1 MSLALVFSR
10 TSSGIEA
17 PLITV
22 EVHLSGGL
30 AKFFMVGLPEAAVK
44 ESRDRVRSAII
55 NSNFEFPA
63 RRITVNLAPADL
75 PKHGGQLDLP
85 IALGILAATRQ
96 IPQDQLIHYE
106 FTGELALSGEIRKV
120 KGVLPMTLAAFR
132 AKRSLVVPALNAAE
146 AAIVQEADTLA
157 AHSLLEVCAHL
168 VGKSRLQPCV
178 SQSSPP
184 HFDGMHDLADVRGQ
198 TQAKRALMV
207 AASGKHSL
215 LMIGPPGTG
224 KTMLAS
230 RLPTLLPPLTDE
242 AALEVAS
249 IASLS
254 HTGFSPLSWKHVPF
268 RTPHHSSSSIALAG
282 GGRPPKPGEISLA
295 HQGILFLDELPEFE
309 KKALECL
316 REPLESGHITISR
329 AAYQTKFPAS
339 FQLIA
344 AMNPCPCGYAGS
356 IQETCQCSSEQ
367 IKRYIGKI
375 SGPLLDRIDM
385 HIDVPRVPAHL
396 LTIKPAST
404 EESSAVLREKVQDI
418 QARQY
423 ARQGKCNALLSI
435 SELNKITHIE
445 RDAEKLLTETI
456 NKFNLSARVY
466 HRVLKLARTIADL
479 DARDNIIMSDISEAL
494 QYRSF
499 DRLKA
504 RLHLY

>member
-1 MSLALVFSR
+1 MTLALIFSR

-30 AKFFMVGLPEAAVK
+30 ARFYMVGLPEAAVK

-85 IALGILAATRQ
+85 IALGILAATKQ
-96 IPQDQLIHYE
+96 IPQHKLSQYE
-106 FTGELALSGEIRKV
+106 FTGELALSGAIRKV
-120 KGVLPMTLAAFR
+120 QGVLPMTLAAYKANR
-132 AKRSLVVPALNAAE
+132 RLIVPFANAEE
-146 AAIVQEADTLA
+146 AAVISNADTLSA
-157 AHSLLEVCAHL
+157 NSLLEVCHYL
-168 VGKSRLQPCV
+168 WDKGELPSCV
-178 SQSSPP
+178 TQAQKIST
-184 HFDGMHDLADVRGQ
+184 HAAYDLADVRGQ
-198 TQAKRALMV
+198 TQAKRAMLV

-230 RLPTLLPPLTDE
+230 RLPTLLPEMDAA

-254 HTGFSPLSWKHVPF
+254 HGGFCPTTWKEIPF
-268 RTPHHSSSSIALAG
+268 RAPHHSSSSIALAG

-295 HQGILFLDELPEFE
+295 HQGILFLDELPEFD
-309 KKALECL
+309 KKALEAL

-329 AAYQTKFPAS
+329 AAYQTKFPAN

-356 IQETCQCSSEQ
+356 LDDNCRCSPEQ
-367 IKRYIGKI
+367 IKRYVGKI

-396 LTIKPAST
+396 LSMQQTSEIT
-404 EESSAVLREKVQDI
+404 SAMLRETVEKA
-418 QARQY
+418 QALQY
-423 ARQGKCNALLSI
+423 NRQGKCNALLTV
-435 SELNKITHIE
+435 SELNKLAKIDD
-445 RDAEKLLTETI
+445 DAENILMATI
-456 NKFNLSARVY
+456 NKLNLSARVY
-466 HRVLKLARTIADL
+466 HRVIKLARTIADL
-479 DARDNIIMSDISEAL
+479 DAREMITMLDVSEAL

-504 RLHLY
+504 KLL

>member
-1 MSLALVFSR
+1 MALALVFSR
-10 TSSGIEA
+10 TSSGVEA

-30 AKFFMVGLPEAAVK
+30 ARFYMVGLPEAAVK

-75 PKHGGQLDLP
+75 PKYGGQLDLP

-96 IPQDQLIHYE
+96 IPQNKLAEYE
-106 FTGELALSGEIRKV
+106 FTGELALSGAIRKV
-120 KGVLPMTLAAFR
+120 KGVLPMTLAAHK
-132 AKRSLVVPALNAAE
+132 AKRRLIVPFANAEE
-146 AAIVQEADTLA
+146 AAVIQDAETFA
-157 AHSLLEVCAHL
+157 ANSLLEVCAYL
-168 VGKSRLQPCV
+168 CDKGSLTTCV
-178 SQSSPP
+178 SKMQHAPT
-184 HFDGMHDLADVRGQ
+184 HAYDLADVRGQ
-198 TQAKRALMV
+198 AQAKRALLV

-230 RLPTLLPPLTDE
+230 RLPTLLPAIDDA

-254 HTGFSPLSWKHVPF
+254 HAGFSPHLWKQIPF
-268 RTPHHSSSSIALAG
+268 RAPHHSSSSIALTG

-295 HQGILFLDELPEFE
+295 HQGILFLDELPEFD

-329 AAYQTKFPAS
+329 AAYQTQFPAN
-339 FQLIA
+339 FQFIA

-356 IQETCQCSSEQ
+356 LEDTCRCSSEQ
-367 IKRYIGKI
+367 IKRYISKI

-396 LTIKPAST
+396 LSMQQV
-404 EESSAVLREKVQDI
+404 EEITSATLRAQVDKVQ
-418 QARQY
+418 AMQY
-423 ARQGKCNALLSI
+423 ERQGKCNALLTV
-435 SELNKITHIE
+435 SELNKLANIDANAE
-445 RDAEKLLTETI
+445 RVLTETI
-456 NKFNLSARVY
+456 NKLNLSARVY
-466 HRVLKLARTIADL
+466 HRVIKLARTIADL
-479 DARDNIIMSDISEAL
+479 DAREMITTLDVSEAL
-494 QYRSF
+494 QYRSL

-504 RLHLY
+504 KLM